1 MVSEIEKWLLIT
13 TPSLYYCMRAIKP
26 VGPQMDMDP
35 SLSINNLTST
45 DFQGLI
51 RSNVKNGG
59 YAPKGNWTGHV
70 DRLLLEENELLSL
83 SPFGFLQVSP
93 VEFLF

>member
-1 MVSEIEKWLLIT
+1 
-13 TPSLYYCMRAIKP
+13 
-26 VGPQMDMDP
+26 MDMDP

-59 YAPKGNWTGHV
+59 YAPKGNWTGRV
-70 DRLLLEENELLSL
+70 NRLLLKEDELLSL

-93 VEFLF
+93 AESLF